1 MQIITTLPDE
11 IIELVTVPVMKGH
24 DEIVKGRK
32 DNVRS
37 DDQRNDHGDEMYRD
51 GKGENVREGRILSPA
66 DDSRRG
72 RWPRANK
79 AFTLATRPY
88 GRVQSGSAFWEG

>member
-1 MQIITTLPDE
+1 
-11 IIELVTVPVMKGH
+11 MKGR
-24 DEIVKGRK
+24 DKIVKGRK

-37 DDQRNDHGDEMYRD
+37 KDQRNDQGRRNV
-51 GKGENVREGRILSPA
+51 GKEVRVKILSPA
-66 DDSRRG
+66 DDTRRV

-79 AFTLATRPY
+79 AVTLATRPY